1 VPLAARLLELSRFS
15 VRRVALASAEVA
27 VSLGTALVFAYWS
40 TTVNVNPMMRVGQVS
55 GLAALQVRLL
65 AVGLPL
71 LAAVT
76 VSAFRGSER
85 LHRLLV
91 RFGCAVVAGLATG
104 FIAGG
109 IVVALHGTPWP
120 LAGQGEDNG
129 HLADWAA
136 IIIRTGHLTNIYP
149 PLLPHLQAWW
159 AVQFTGGEP
168 SLAMKQLQT
177 VMIAVGAPA
186 AYLSW
191 RLFLRPLPALGVG
204 LVSSL
209 PVVLPYKP
217 YSPLVLIILVPL
229 LGKFLQVLRRAPRRP
244 LRESVWLGLFL
255 GVGFALLF
263 LLYAGWH
270 VWSAP
275 GVVIAVLALFPWRS
289 GRQGVGRALA
299 FLGTTTLAFGL
310 VAGKYVLVLLSATGT
325 KDRWCSPMVLVDP
338 AFIAMSPYPYRAANT
353 MGGWPPPGEFGGVG
367 VFSVL
372 MIVGIGVALA
382 LGLHRSPVVVT
393 TACFLSAWVIRFW
406 ISHNMQRDQAVQLYV
421 RTYHQLLYCGLVL
434 MGWAVVLTGRWV
446 HRRLQALPDTTGLR
460 VPGPG
465 RTRIAAVAVL
475 TAGLLF
481 GGMVASA
488 TADSY
493 LPENPK
499 YGWLSGQAWVAH
511 QIRKPDGACP
521 KYADHGQCSDP
532 RPYPTRTPPA
542 DPDSGRMSC
551 EYPWK
556 QDG

>member
-1 VPLAARLLELSRFS
+1 M
-15 VRRVALASAEVA
+15 ALASAEIAVA
-27 VSLGTALVFAYWS
+27 VGVSLAFAYWS
-40 TTVNVNPMMRVGQVS
+40 TGIKVNPMSRVGQVS
-55 GLAALQVRLL
+55 GLATLQVHLL
-65 AVGLPL
+65 AIGLPL

-76 VSAFRGSER
+76 VTAFRGSER

-120 LAGQGEDNG
+120 LAGQGDDNG

-136 IIIRTGHLTNIYP
+136 IIIRSGHLTNIYP

-159 AVQFTGGEP
+159 AVQFTNGEP
-168 SLAMKQLQT
+168 SLAMKQIQT
-177 VMIAVGAPA
+177 LLIAVSTPA

-191 RLFLRPLPALGVG
+191 RMFLRPLPALGVG

-209 PVVLPYKP
+209 PVALPYKP
-217 YSPLVLIILVPL
+217 YSTLALIILVPL

-244 LRESVWLGLFL
+244 LRESVWLGLFIGAGL
-255 GVGFALLF
+255 AVLF
-263 LLYAGWH
+263 LFYAGWH

-275 GVVIAVLALFPWRS
+275 GLVIAVLALFPWRS

-299 FLGTTTLAFGL
+299 FLGSTALAFAVL
-310 VAGKYVLVLLSATGT
+310 AGRYTVVLLSATGT

-338 AFIAMSPYPYRAANT
+338 GYIAMSPYPYRAANT

-372 MIVGIGVALA
+372 MIIGIGVALA
-382 LGLHRSPVVVT
+382 LGVHRSPVVVAA
-393 TACFLSAWVIRFW
+393 ACFLSAWVVRFW
-406 ISHNMQRDQAVQLYV
+406 ISHNMERDQAVQLYV

-434 MGWAVVLTGRWV
+434 MCWAVVLAGRWL
-446 HRRLQALPDTTGLR
+446 HRRLQALPDATGLR
-460 VPGPG
+460 MPGAG
-465 RTRIAAVAVL
+465 RTRVAAVGVL

-481 GGMVASA
+481 GGMAASA

-493 LPENPK
+493 MPENPK
-499 YGWLSGQAWVAH
+499 YGWLSGQAWAAH
-511 QIRKPDGACP
+511 QIRKPDGHCP

-532 RPYPTRTPPA
+532 RQYPTHEAPA
-542 DPDSGRMSC
+542 APDNGTLTC
-551 EYPWK
+551 DYPWK
-556 QDG
+556 QDN